1 MKTVDI
7 AKPFAVGER
16 KIDKLVF
23 DEPTMYQLELFYEA
37 LDDVEDVGKL
47 SELDANQMLIAVLN
61 EITATD
67 ATGKERLDVG
77 ILKRHLKRSEYKACL
92 PLLVEFW
99 PEEDEETDEPSD
111 NEEAGTPTEGKAESA
126 D

>member
-16 KIDKLVF
+16 KIDTLVF

-37 LDDVEDVGKL
+37 LDAVEDVSKL
-47 SELDANQMLIAVLN
+47 SEVDANLMLIAVLN
-61 EITATD
+61 EITAPD
-67 ATGKERLDVG
+67 ATGKERLDEDL
-77 ILKRHLKRSEYKACL
+77 LKRHLKRSEYKACL
-92 PLLVEFW
+92 PLLDEFW
-99 PEEDEETDEPSD
+99 PARDEEAEELSE